1 MAAPRNESVEDRN
14 DLLSQE
20 NHMGSMERLAMEVV
34 TLTRPVPSVV
44 RLSGR
49 IAPADPAAWRRPN
62 LAVRLE
68 VETPEGQRPVSRVY
82 TIRSFDE
89 DSSLID
95 IDFVVHAD
103 DSPAMRWLK
112 RAAIGSTIHLVGPR
126 PHFLPDHAA
135 EGGIALFADETA
147 IPAIHA
153 ILSAWRKGSHGV
165 LYVET
170 ADRAAFDELPDVEG
184 VERHLL
190 LRAPNEEAGTT
201 GKLVAAARA
210 LPDPEGRMIW
220 AAGERQ
226 DIRAIRTYFN
236 EERGLPKDRV
246 RVFGYWRKGMSS
258 SEIDRM
264 RLQQY
269 EALRAGGGAL
279 AQTED
284 LDIIA

>member
-14 DLLSQE
+14 NLLSQE
-20 NHMGSMERLAMEVV
+20 DHMGSMERLAMEVV
-34 TLTRPVPSVV
+34 ALARPVPSVV
-44 RLSGR
+44 RVTGR
-49 IAPADPAAWRRPN
+49 IAPTDPAAWRRPN

-89 DSSLID
+89 GRSIVE

-103 DSPAMRWLK
+103 DSPAMRWLE
-112 RAAIGSTIHLVGPR
+112 RATIGSAIHLVGPR
-126 PHFLPDHAA
+126 PHYLPDHTA

-153 ILSAWRKGSHGV
+153 ILGTWQKGSHGV

-170 ADRAAFDELPDVEG
+170 ADRAAFDELPEVEG

-190 LRAPNEEAGTT
+190 LRDPSEGAGTT

-210 LPDPEGRMIW
+210 LPDPEGCMIW

-226 DIRAIRTYFN
+226 DIRAIRAYFT

-269 EALRAGGGAL
+269 EAVRAGGGGL

-284 LDIIA
+284 LDILA